1 MKTGGEILKKSIL
14 LMDTVLST
22 GGIEASMVN
31 AANELSKFY
40 DVSIFCYVP
49 EGTQKQRLSNSV
61 HILDT
66 SWRLV
71 AMCST
76 LPVAKQMGLKYL
88 LFKIFARVWST
99 IVDNRLPIFLALKHQ
114 KHLGYFDLACS
125 YRQEDSRHIE
135 YTGLI
140 RMLLNKVDS
149 PKKLAWIHC
158 DYNHVKKSKFN
169 NRYYN
174 KVDSMVGVSQAVAD
188 AFMEKQQVS
197 TNMEV
202 CYNMLDYKSIYEKA
216 DEPLDFEYP
225 KDGIICFSACR
236 LSPIKGIT
244 RMIKSCSD
252 IFKQNNV
259 YWFIAGDGPEKTA
272 IEKEIIANGLVGRVV
287 LIGEQ
292 INPFNYM
299 KHSDLYINVSYEEA
313 APLVF
318 LESKALHV
326 PVFATNT
333 LSAKELLDE
342 NIDFIVKNNE
352 ESIKEGFLL
361 ATKSKHNILER
372 KEKLSAYVGSNQK
385 SINTFKKWLG
395 DLDD

>member
-1 MKTGGEILKKSIL
+1 MKKSIL
-14 LMDTVLST
+14 LMNNTLST
-22 GGIEASMVN
+22 GGISASMVN
-31 AANELSKFY
+31 VANELSKDY
-40 DVSIFCYVP
+40 NVSVFCYIP
-49 EGTQKQRLSNSV
+49 EGAQRQRLSNDV

-76 LPVAKQMGLKYL
+76 LSVAKKMGIKYV

-99 IVDNRLPIFLALKHQ
+99 IFDNRFPIYLALKHQ
-114 KHLGYFDLACS
+114 KPLGRFDLACS
-125 YRQEDSRHIE
+125 YTHEGTKHIE

-140 RMLLNKVDS
+140 RVLLNKVDS
-149 PKKLAWIHC
+149 PKKLSWIHC
-158 DYNHVKKSKFN
+158 DYNNVKNSKFN
-169 NRYYN
+169 NRYFN
-174 KVDSMVGVSQAVAD
+174 KVYSMVGVSQAVAD

-197 TNMEV
+197 TNVEV

-225 KDGIICFSACR
+225 KDGIVCFSACR
-236 LSPIKGIT
+236 LSPIKGIA

-252 IFKQNNV
+252 VFKQNNV
-259 YWFIAGDGPEKTA
+259 YWFIAGDGPEKAT
-272 IEKEIIANGLVGRVV
+272 IKKEISANGLDGRVV
-287 LIGEQ
+287 LIGERV
-292 INPFNYM
+292 NPFNYM

-342 NIDFIVKNNE
+342 TVDFVVENEE
-352 ESIKEGFLL
+352 ESIRKGFVL
-361 ATKSKHNILER
+361 ATQSKQILEDR
-372 KEKLSAYVGSNQK
+372 KEKLSSYIGSNKK
-385 SINTFKKWLG
+385 SIDMFRKWLG
-395 DLDD
+395 DLDE

>member
-1 MKTGGEILKKSIL
+1 MKKSIL
-14 LMDTVLST
+14 LMNNTLST
-22 GGIEASMVN
+22 GGISASMVN
-31 AANELSKFY
+31 TANELSKDY
-40 DVSIFCYVP
+40 DVSIFCYIP
-49 EGTQKQRLSNSV
+49 EGAQKQRLSDDV
-61 HILDT
+61 HILDA

-76 LPVAKQMGLKYL
+76 LSAAKKLGIKYV
-88 LFKIFARVWST
+88 LFKIFSRIWAT
-99 IVDNRLPIFLALKHQ
+99 IFDNRFPIWVALRHQ

-125 YRQEDSRHIE
+125 YTHEATKHIE

-140 RMLLNKVDS
+140 RVLLNKVDS
-149 PKKLAWIHC
+149 PKKLSWVHC
-158 DYNHVKKSKFN
+158 DYNNVKKSKFN
-169 NRYYN
+169 NRYFN
-174 KVDSMVGVSQAVAD
+174 KVDSMVGVSQSVAN
-188 AFMEKQQVS
+188 AFIEKQRVN

-202 CYNMLDYKSIYEKA
+202 CYNMLDYKSIYDKA

-225 KDGIICFSACR
+225 KDGISCFSACR

-244 RMIKSCSD
+244 RMIKSCSEV
-252 IFKQNNV
+252 FKQNNV

-361 ATKSKHNILER
+361 ATKSKQNILER